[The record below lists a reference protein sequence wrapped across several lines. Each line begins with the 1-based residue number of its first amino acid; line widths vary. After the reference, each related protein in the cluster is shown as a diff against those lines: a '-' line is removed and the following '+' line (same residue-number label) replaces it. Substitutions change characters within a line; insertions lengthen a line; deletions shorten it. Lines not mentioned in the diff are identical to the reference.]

1 MFFSQHFETFD
12 YTMKKEDFF
21 YLFPAINF
29 KSFKKRLNQTIILR
43 MTLFRFKL
51 IIIVKY
57 GSKKKKWKVSWNLK
71 ISINRNY

>member
-21 YLFPAINF
+21 FNLFPAINF

-57 GSKKKKWKVSWNLK
+57 GSKKKK
-71 ISINRNY
+71 